1 MPEDEIDHARVLRL
15 KMTKEN
21 RMRARVQV
29 ASVAMKYRAVKN
41 AMLAGSIDKASF
53 EKAYKLTAAQIAR
66 YRSEFGARQADVE
79 ESWNLVLKRQKSA
92 EAYVAAD
99 LQKIE
104 EIYEQTLAS
113 LADRYGKRL
122 AYFQSLP
129 VITNI
134 DKCGALAATPTTC
147 PLSRQTTT
155 AVCPIYEDG
164 MY

>member
-1 MPEDEIDHARVLRL
+1 
-15 KMTKEN
+15 
-21 RMRARVQV
+21 MRARVQV

-134 DKCGALAATPTTC
+134 DKCGVKSGSPLAC
-147 PLSRQTTT
+147 SKDQNST

>member
-134 DKCGALAATPTTC
+134 DKCVLSVLANPQCTKV
-147 PLSRQTTT
+147 QTTT